1 MNIYYVTCAG
11 DWFSKYLVK
20 ANSKREAINLV
31 FDNYFKPIN
40 AIRARENKE
49 AKQRLNMLFTKKDL
63 MFEAVEIN
71 ALINTNNNAVLCLDG
86 GGEM

>member
-11 DWFSKYLVK
+11 DWLSKYLVK

-49 AKQRLNMLFTKKDL
+49 AKQRLMRRKCNDSR
-63 MFEAVEIN
+63 
-71 ALINTNNNAVLCLDG
+71 
-86 GGEM
+86 